1 MQGNPQPRRLTEGYI
16 RSLDYNGRP
25 FTVRDTA
32 VTGLLVQINQRSKS
46 YKIQR
51 DLYVG
56 ERGRRQLLKTVRC
69 TIGTTDVVSLD
80 DARTRAQE
88 LIALVKRGIDP
99 NAKPEDKPISPDA
112 WTVRRMYDEYAAD
125 MRARDCAERTI
136 ESMLDRRDRLLKG
149 WLDLPITEIKRST
162 ARERHKELTRES
174 GKRSANMVFKDFRA
188 AFNLAIKVADDP
200 DAIGDNPVKAV
211 TFNKERS
218 SNRVIMPD
226 DLPDWWERVQ
236 AIPNPI
242 RRDMHVFGLLSGLRP
257 GTLVSL
263 RREWVNLS
271 ERAIVIPRMKSGR
284 SFALPLSGYMVDVVK
299 RVMAAGDLLFPG
311 SPWLFPTRSNDG
323 REVIA
328 TQVWKEKTLPSETGH
343 ILRHT
348 YRTVAQRAGID
359 RIDAR
364 LMLDHAVPGIDGV
377 YIHEK
382 ALFDRLLETQDKMT
396 EHLLALCVPKGAEKG
411 CEETEAAAG

>member
-1 MQGNPQPRRLTEGYI
+1 MTGNPQPRRLTEGYI
-16 RSLDYNGRP
+16 RTLGHLERP
-25 FTVRDTA
+25 YTVRDTA
-32 VTGLLVQINQRSKS
+32 VTGLLVQVNQKSKS
-46 YKIQR
+46 YKVQR

-56 ERGRRQLLKTVRC
+56 ERGRRRFVKTFRR
-69 TIGTTDVVSLD
+69 TLGLTDEITLD
-80 DARTRAQE
+80 EARTRAQE
-88 LIALVKRGIDP
+88 LIAQVRRGEDP
-99 NAKPEDKPISPDA
+99 NARPEDKTRNPDG

-125 MRARDCAERTI
+125 MRARDCRERTI
-136 ESMLDRRDRLLKG
+136 EDVLSRRDRHLKA
-149 WLDLPITEIKRST
+149 WLDIPISEIRRSM

-174 GKRSANMVFKDFRA
+174 GKRASNMVFKEFRA

-211 TFNKERS
+211 TFNKERA

-226 DLPDWWERVQ
+226 DLPHWWGRVQ

-242 RRDMHVFGLLSGLRP
+242 RRDMHLFGLLSGLRP

-263 RREWVNLS
+263 RREWVNLA

-284 SFALPLSGYMVDVVK
+284 SFALPLSGYMVELVK
-299 RVMAAGDLLFPG
+299 RVMVVGDVLYAGT
-311 SPWLFPTRSNDG
+311 PWLFPTRSNDG
-323 REVIA
+323 RKVIA

-348 YRTVAQRAGID
+348 YRTVSQRIGID
-359 RIDAR
+359 HIDAR

-396 EHLLALCVPKGAEKG
+396 KHLLALCTSQRAEKG
-411 CEETEAAAG
+411 CEQFAVEA

>member
-1 MQGNPQPRRLTEGYI
+1 MSGNPQPRRLTEGYI
-16 RSLDYNGRP
+16 RTLGYLDRP
-25 FTVRDTA
+25 YTVRDTA
-32 VTGLLVQINQRSKS
+32 VTGLLVQINQKSKS
-46 YKIQR
+46 YKVQR

-56 ERGRRQLLKTVRC
+56 ERGRRRFVKTFRR
-69 TIGTTDVVSLD
+69 TLGTTDEMTLD
-80 DARTRAQE
+80 EARTRAQE
-88 LIALVKRGIDP
+88 LIAQVRRGEDP
-99 NAKPEDKPISPDA
+99 NARPEEATRNPDA

-125 MRARDCAERTI
+125 MRARDCREETI
-136 ESMLDRRDRLLKG
+136 AGVLWRRDHHLKP
-149 WLDLPITEIKRST
+149 WLDTPITEIKRSM
-162 ARERHKELTRES
+162 ARERHKELTRSS

-211 TFNKERS
+211 TFNKERA

-226 DLPDWWERVQ
+226 DLPHWWQRVQ
-236 AIPNPI
+236 DIPNPI
-242 RRDMHVFGLLSGLRP
+242 RRDMHVLGLLSGLRP

-263 RREWVNLS
+263 RREWVNLKD
-271 ERAIVIPRMKSGR
+271 RAIVIPRMKSGR
-284 SFALPLSGYMVDVVK
+284 SFALPLSAYMVKLVQ
-299 RVMAAGDLLFPG
+299 RVIAAGDVLYAG
-311 SPWLFPTRSNDG
+311 TPWLFPTRANAS

-359 RIDAR
+359 RIEAR

-382 ALFDRLLETQDKMT
+382 ALFDRLLETQEKMT
-396 EHLLALCVPKGAEKG
+396 EHLLALCAPQEAQHAEKC
-411 CEETEAAAG
+411 CELAA